1 MQPLS
6 KCGAYD
12 SVRSLTQVHGRD
24 YRYNAAHFASMPA
37 MPYLVLAV
45 FALLYL
51 AATVLVQ
58 LPLLVAAVYG
68 VMSITC
74 FAVYAIDKRAAR
86 AKAWRTPEKT
96 LWLLG
101 LLCGWPGAL
110 LAQQWLRHKTA
121 KRSFQVMFWIPV
133 VVNMMG
139 FAWMTLQYAQTNG

>member
-1 MQPLS
+1 
-6 KCGAYD
+6 
-12 SVRSLTQVHGRD
+12 
-24 YRYNAAHFASMPA
+24 

-51 AATVLVQ
+51 AATL
-58 LPLLVAAVYG
+58 LYGLAPLVAAVYG
-68 VMSITC
+68 VMSLTC

-110 LAQQWLRHKTA
+110 LAQQWLRHKTN
-121 KRSFQVMFWIPV
+121 KRSFQLVFWLTV
-133 VVNMMG
+133 VLNMAG
-139 FAWMTLQYAQTNG
+139 FTWLTLQYAQTNG

>member
-1 MQPLS
+1 
-6 KCGAYD
+6 
-12 SVRSLTQVHGRD
+12 
-24 YRYNAAHFASMPA
+24 
-37 MPYLVLAV
+37 MPYLVLAAFV
-45 FALLYL
+45 LLYL
-51 AATVLVQ
+51 AATVLYQ

-86 AKAWRTPEKT
+86 AQAWRTPEKT

-121 KRSFQVMFWIPV
+121 KRSFQIVFWITV
-133 VVNMMG
+133 VVNTAG
-139 FAWMTLQYAQTNG
+139 FVWITLQYAQING

>member
-1 MQPLS
+1 MQRLS
-6 KCGAYD
+6 KYGAHD
-12 SVRSLTQVHGRD
+12 SVRSLTQVHARACG
-24 YRYNAAHFASMPA
+24 YNAAHFASMPP

-58 LPLLVAAVYG
+58 LPPLVAAVYG

-121 KRSFQVMFWIPV
+121 KRSFQVVFWITV
-133 VVNMMG
+133 MVNTAG
-139 FAWMTLQYAQTNG
+139 FVWMTLQYAQING

>member
-1 MQPLS
+1 
-6 KCGAYD
+6 
-12 SVRSLTQVHGRD
+12 
-24 YRYNAAHFASMPA
+24 

-110 LAQQWLRHKTA
+110 LAQQWLRHKTV
-121 KRSFQVMFWIPV
+121 KQPFRQMFWFTIA
-133 VVNMMG
+133 VNVAA
-139 FAWMTLQYAQTNG
+139 FLWLARFV

>member
-1 MQPLS
+1 M
-6 KCGAYD
+6 
-12 SVRSLTQVHGRD
+12 RSLTLLLARA

-121 KRSFQVMFWIPV
+121 KRSFQLVFWITV
-133 VVNMMG
+133 VVNMAG
-139 FAWMTLQYAQTNG
+139 FAWMTLQYAQAV

>member
-1 MQPLS
+1 MQRLS
-6 KCGAYD
+6 KCGAHD
-12 SVRSLTQVHGRD
+12 SVRPLTQVHARD
-24 YRYNAAHFASMPA
+24 YRYNTAHFASMPP
-37 MPYLVLAV
+37 MPYLVLAA

-121 KRSFQVMFWIPV
+121 KRSFQIVFWITV
-133 VVNMMG
+133 VVNTAG
-139 FAWMTLQYAQTNG
+139 FVWMTLQYAQING

>member
-1 MQPLS
+1 
-6 KCGAYD
+6 
-12 SVRSLTQVHGRD
+12 
-24 YRYNAAHFASMPA
+24 MPA

-121 KRSFQVMFWIPV
+121 KRSFQMVFWMTV
-133 VVNMMG
+133 VVNMAG
-139 FAWMTLQYAQTNG
+139 FAWMTLQYASAQMDRQQASFRRGF

>member
-1 MQPLS
+1 M
-6 KCGAYD
+6 
-12 SVRSLTQVHGRD
+12 RSLTLLLARD

-121 KRSFQVMFWIPV
+121 KRSFQVVFWVTV

-139 FAWMTLQYAQTNG
+139 FAWMTLQYAQAV

>member
-1 MQPLS
+1 MPRLS
-6 KCGAYD
+6 ECGAHD
-12 SVRSLTQVHGRD
+12 SVRSLTQVHAQAN
-24 YRYNAAHFASMPA
+24 RYNAAHFASMPP
-37 MPYLVLAV
+37 MPYLVLAA
-45 FALLYL
+45 FALMYL

-58 LPLLVAAVYG
+58 LPPLVAAVYG

-121 KRSFQVMFWIPV
+121 KRPFQVVFWITV

-139 FAWMTLQYAQTNG
+139 FAWMTLQYAQAV

>member
-6 KCGAYD
+6 KCGALD
-12 SVRSLTQVHGRD
+12 SVRSLTQVHARD
-24 YRYNAAHFASMPA
+24 YRYNAAHFASVPP

-121 KRSFQVMFWIPV
+121 KRSFQVVFWMTV
-133 VVNMMG
+133 VVNMAG
-139 FAWMTLQYAQTNG
+139 FAWMTLQYAQAV